1 MTSLPIGWKPIK
13 RKEKG
18 LLINTVLEDIRKAR
32 QEIYDN
38 AKYYSPVWKKEQ
50 LQAFKVEAVSSIR
63 EALEEVKKVD
73 KEYKDKIDEIK
84 NTPYNHT
91 VNKDFLDSVNYTKQ
105 RLLAEIKINPH
116 KKDSVL
122 DIAVQSKTGAQAVL
136 ELIDSKQL
144 DNSFWTEELYT
155 KAFINSKSQAELE
168 FELKKDNQIKAIQSE
183 WSNAYNYGHYLAA
196 KRILEGDVSLKVP
209 MPSLE
214 WGINREIEEIDS
226 QINGGR

>member
-50 LQAFKVEAVSSIR
+50 LQAFKVEAVNLIK
-63 EALEEVKKVD
+63 EALEEVNTLN
-73 KEYKDKIDEIK
+73 KEYESKINEIK
-84 NTPYNHT
+84 NTPYSHT
-91 VNKDFLDSVNYTKQ
+91 VNKDFLDSVNYTKS
-105 RLLAEIKINPH
+105 RLLAELKINPYE
-116 KKDSVL
+116 KDSIL
-122 DIAVQSKTGAQAVL
+122 DIAVSSKSGAQAVL
-136 ELIDSKQL
+136 ELIDDKQL
-144 DNSFWTEELYT
+144 DNSYWSEGLYT

-183 WSNAYNYGHYLAA
+183 WSNAYNRGHYFAA
-196 KRILEGDVSLKVP
+196 EKILKGDVSQKVP

-214 WGINREIEEIDS
+214 WGINREIEEIDR
-226 QINGGR
+226 QIKEGR

>member
-18 LLINTVLEDIRKAR
+18 LLINTVLEDIRKTR

-50 LQAFKVEAVSSIR
+50 LQAFKVEAVNSIK

-73 KEYKDKIDEIK
+73 KEYEDKIDEIE

-91 VNKDFLDSVNYTKQ
+91 VNKDFLDSVNYTKS
-105 RLLAEIKINPH
+105 RLLAELKTNPVN
-116 KKDSVL
+116 KKNIL
-122 DIAVQSKTGAQAVL
+122 DMAVASKSGAQAVL

-144 DNSFWTEELYT
+144 DNSYWTEELYT
-155 KAFINSKSQAELE
+155 KAFVNSKSQAELE

-183 WSNAYNYGHYLAA
+183 WSNAYNRGHYFAA
-196 KRILEGDVSLKVP
+196 EKILKGDVSLKVP

-214 WGINREIEEIDS
+214 WGIDREIEEVDK